1 MQRGS
6 SPISALIT
14 AAGIVVASLVLA
26 GGLVKSRSAD
36 RYVTVKGISE
46 RDVKAGLAIWPLRF
60 VSTDDSL
67 DVAQTG
73 IAKAQETVLAFLERH
88 GIPQSMT
95 EIQGL
100 EVTDVLTNPYRS
112 GPATSR
118 YIISQT
124 LVVRAENSDLVLA
137 ASQKVSELVDAGVVL
152 SAQNGPITPT
162 YLFTKLNDLKPEMI
176 GEATASARRAAEQ
189 FALDSGSRI
198 LGIRRANQGVFE
210 ILPRDRAQGMNEENQ
225 IHKTVRVVTTVEYQL
240 AD

>member
-1 MQRGS
+1 MQNGS
-6 SPISALIT
+6 SRVSALIL
-14 AAGIVVASLVLA
+14 AAGLVVAALVLA
-26 GGLVKSRSAD
+26 GGFVKSRSAD
-36 RYVTVKGISE
+36 RYVTVKGTSE

-60 VSTDDSL
+60 VATDDSL
-67 DVAQTG
+67 DVAQAG
-73 IAKAQETVLAFLERH
+73 IAKSQKTVLDFLARH
-88 GIPQSMT
+88 GIAPSMT

-124 LVVRAENSDLVLA
+124 LMVRAEDSNLVLA
-137 ASQKVSELVDAGVVL
+137 ASQKVGELVDAGVVL

-162 YLFTKLNDLKPEMI
+162 SLFTKLNDLKPEMI
-176 GEATASARRAAEQ
+176 GEATTNARRAAEQ
-189 FALDSGSRI
+189 FAGDSGSKI

-210 ILPRDRAQGMNEENQ
+210 ILPRDRVQGMSEENQ
-225 IHKTVRVVTTVEYQL
+225 IQKTVRVVTTVEYQL

>member
-1 MQRGS
+1 MQKGS
-6 SPISALIT
+6 SSVAASILALGVVAAAVVL
-14 AAGIVVASLVLA
+14 AAGLVR
-26 GGLVKSRSAD
+26 SRSVD
-36 RYVTVKGISE
+36 RYVTVKGIAE

-60 VSTDDSL
+60 VATDDSL
-67 DVAQTG
+67 DVAQAG
-73 IAKAQETVLAFLERH
+73 IAKSQEIVLAFLARH
-88 GIPQSMT
+88 GIPASMA

-124 LVVRAENSDLVLA
+124 LMVRAENADLVLA
-137 ASQKVSELVDAGVVL
+137 ASQKVGELVDAGVVL

-162 YLFTKLNDLKPEMI
+162 YLFTKLSDLKPDMI
-176 GEATASARRAAEQ
+176 GEATTNARRAAEQ
-189 FALDSGSRI
+189 FATDSGSRI

-210 ILPRDRAQGMNEENQ
+210 ILPRDRAQGINEESQ

>member
-6 SPISALIT
+6 SPVSALIL
-14 AAGIVVASLVLA
+14 AIGIVAAAVVLA
-26 GGLVKSRSAD
+26 GGVVRSRSVD

-67 DVAQTG
+67 HVAQTG
-73 IAKAQETVLAFLERH
+73 IAKSQETVLAFLGRH
-88 GIPQSMT
+88 GIPASMT

-124 LVVRAENSDLVLA
+124 LVVRAENADLVLA

-176 GEATASARRAAEQ
+176 GEATSSARRAAEQ
-189 FALDSGSRI
+189 FAEDSGSHI
-198 LGIRRANQGVFE
+198 HGIRRANQGVFE
-210 ILPRDRAQGMNEENQ
+210 ILPRDRAQGMNEESQ

>member
-6 SPISALIT
+6 SPVAALIT
-14 AAGIVVASLVLA
+14 AVGIVIAALVLA

-73 IAKAQETVLAFLERH
+73 IAKAQATVLAFLDRY

-124 LVVRAENSDLVLA
+124 LVVRAENADLVLA

-189 FALDSGSRI
+189 FALDSGSGI

-210 ILPRDRAQGMNEENQ
+210 ILPRDRAQGMSEENQ

>member
-6 SPISALIT
+6 SPLSALIL
-14 AAGIVVASLVLA
+14 AAGMIVAALVLA
-26 GGLVKSRSAD
+26 GGFVRSRSAD

-46 RDVKAGLAIWPLRF
+46 REVTAGLALWPLRF
-60 VSTDDSL
+60 VATDDSL
-67 DVAQTG
+67 DVAQAG
-73 IAKAQETVLAFLERH
+73 IAKSQKTVLEFLARH
-88 GIPQSMT
+88 GIAESMT

-100 EVTDVLTNPYRS
+100 EVTDILTNPYRS

-124 LVVRAENSDLVLA
+124 LMVRAESADVVRA
-137 ASQKVSELVDAGVVL
+137 ASQKVGELVDAAVVL

-176 GEATASARRAAEQ
+176 GEATQNARRAAEQ
-189 FALDSGSRI
+189 FAADSGSKI
-198 LGIRRANQGVFE
+198 VGIHRANQGVFE
-210 ILPRDRAQGMNEENQ
+210 ILPRDRVQGVSEESQ
-225 IHKTVRVVTTVEYQL
+225 IQKIVRVVTTVEYQL